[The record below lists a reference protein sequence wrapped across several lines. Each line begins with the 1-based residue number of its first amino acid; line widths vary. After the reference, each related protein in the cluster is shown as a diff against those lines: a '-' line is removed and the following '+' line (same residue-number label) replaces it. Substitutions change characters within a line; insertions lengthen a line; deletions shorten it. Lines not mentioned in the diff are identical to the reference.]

1 MSEAIGPEPNVSDFS
16 QPNQRGEDGLLAL
29 AARAARLPEKER
41 QSFIRQEVQA
51 RESSEND
58 PQGAQ
63 PQNPR
68 SQKQTDLIEQV
79 ESLVAL
85 LEETTQAPIGQHS
98 DHSAKATNR
107 SPAANQSQAADPSL
121 PSVQGFELKQLIGH
135 GGMGSVYR
143 ARQLEPSRLVAIKLI
158 RADLMSPE
166 AQARLGREA
175 DLLARLNHPGIARL
189 FAAGTASDS
198 AHAHQQGVIHRSANG
213 VMPQARHC

>member
-1 MSEAIGPEPNVSDFS
+1 MSEATGPEPNVSDFS
-16 QPNQRGEDGLLAL
+16 QPNRRGEDGLLAL

-85 LEETTQAPIGQHS
+85 LEEATQAPIGQLP
-98 DHSAKATNR
+98 DHSAEATN
-107 SPAANQSQAADPSL
+107 PSL

-143 ARQLEPSRLVAIKLI
+143 ARQLEPSRFVAIKLI
-158 RADLMSPE
+158 RAELMSPE
-166 AQARLGREA
+166 AQARLRREA
-175 DLLARLNHPGIARL
+175 DLLARLNQMACL
-189 FAAGTASDS
+189 TAID
-198 AHAHQQGVIHRSANG
+198 AFRKID
-213 VMPQARHC
+213 